1 MEKNNFAVIFDMD
14 GVMVNN
20 NPYHK
25 KAWKTFVQSHG
36 FDFSEEDLKQNIYGK
51 TNHDIL
57 TFVFGSKIT
66 EEEIHQ
72 YAVEKEKIYE
82 VLYRDFIK
90 PVNGLVEFLDLLYSK
105 NISIAIA
112 TSAPPQ
118 NVKFV
123 LTAIDVKKYFNI
135 IVDDTEVKKGK
146 PDPEIYLTTA
156 KKLNID
162 PSNCVVFEDSL
173 SGVQAALNAKMKVV
187 AITTTHTKE
196 ELSNANLVVDDFY
209 EVDLDALGLL

>member
-1 MEKNNFAVIFDMD
+1 MIKAVIFDMD
-14 GVMVNN
+14 GVMVDN

-25 KAWKTFVQSHG
+25 KAWRTFVQNHG
-36 FDFSEEDLKQNIYGK
+36 FDFSEEDLKQHIYGK
-51 TNHDIL
+51 TNRDIL
-57 TFVFGSKIT
+57 TFVFGPKIT
-66 EEEIHQ
+66 EEEIRQ
-72 YAVEKEKIYE
+72 YANEKEKMYE

-90 PVNGLVEFLDLLYSK
+90 PVNGLVGFLDLLHSK
-105 NISIAIA
+105 NIPIAVA

-156 KKLNID
+156 KKLNIN
-162 PSNCVVFEDSL
+162 PSNCIVFEDSL
-173 SGVQAALNAKMKVV
+173 SGVKSALNAGMKVV

-196 ELSNANLVVDDFY
+196 ELSNANLVVDDFTQ
-209 EVDLDALGLL
+209 VDLNILGSI

>member
-1 MEKNNFAVIFDMD
+1 MSKDKFAVIFDMD
-14 GVMVNN
+14 GVMVDN

-25 KAWKTFVQSHG
+25 KAWRTFVQNHG
-36 FDFSEEDLKQNIYGK
+36 FDFSEEDLKQHIYGK
-51 TNHDIL
+51 TNRDIL
-57 TFVFGSKIT
+57 TFVFGPKIT
-66 EEEIHQ
+66 EEEIRQ
-72 YAVEKEKIYE
+72 YANEKEKMYE

-90 PVNGLVEFLDLLYSK
+90 PVNGLVGFLDLLHSK
-105 NISIAIA
+105 NIPIAVA

-156 KKLNID
+156 KKLNIN
-162 PSNCVVFEDSL
+162 PSNCIVFEDSL
-173 SGVQAALNAKMKVV
+173 SGVKSALNAGMKVV

-196 ELSNANLVVDDFY
+196 ELSNANLVVDDFTQ
-209 EVDLDALGLL
+209 VDLNILGSI

>member
-1 MEKNNFAVIFDMD
+1 M
-14 GVMVNN
+14 
-20 NPYHK
+20 
-25 KAWKTFVQSHG
+25 
-36 FDFSEEDLKQNIYGK
+36 
-51 TNHDIL
+51 
-57 TFVFGSKIT
+57 TFVFGPKIT
-66 EEEIHQ
+66 EEEIRQ
-72 YAVEKEKIYE
+72 YANEKEKMYE

-90 PVNGLVEFLDLLYSK
+90 PVNGLVGFLDLLHSK
-105 NISIAIA
+105 NIPIAVA

-156 KKLNID
+156 KKLNIN
-162 PSNCVVFEDSL
+162 PSNCIVFEDSL
-173 SGVQAALNAKMKVV
+173 SGVKSALNAGMKVV

-196 ELSNANLVVDDFY
+196 ELSNANLVVDDFTQ
-209 EVDLDALGLL
+209 VDLNILGSI